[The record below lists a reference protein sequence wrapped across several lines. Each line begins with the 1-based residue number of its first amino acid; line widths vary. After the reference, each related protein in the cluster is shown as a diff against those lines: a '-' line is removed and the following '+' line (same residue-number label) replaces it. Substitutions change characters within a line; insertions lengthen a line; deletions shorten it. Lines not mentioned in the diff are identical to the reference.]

1 MKITDF
7 GRTPPWTEAVKPDA
21 AAKAPGARFAA
32 VFKQALEGGASA
44 EAASAAGP
52 DTSGDAACRQV
63 EGFLDLL
70 DRFRRSLADP
80 SLSLRGMEP
89 VVREM
94 ESGRDQLQRIQAML
108 PEGDGLKEICNRAAV
123 AATVEIV
130 RFRRGDYLA
139 A

>member
-7 GRTPPWTEAVKPDA
+7 GRINPWADAVKPDA
-21 AAKAPGARFAA
+21 AAGAPGAKFAA
-32 VFKQALEGGASA
+32 VFKQALEGGAGA
-44 EAASAAGP
+44 ESAAGAGP
-52 DTSGDAACRQV
+52 AAAGDAACRHV

-70 DRFRRSLADP
+70 DRFRRGLADP
-80 SLSLRGMEP
+80 SLTLRGMEG

-94 ESGRDQLQRIQAML
+94 ESGRDQLQRIQEML